1 MNVTKQ
7 TTMICI
13 NGKCKQFT
21 RTNVSNYRHCNKVY
35 SNFLDKIKHSKT
47 KSKSKIKSKTK
58 SKTKSKSKSKSKTK
72 SKTNSKSK
80 SKSKKSKRK
89 KSTSTFR

>member
-47 KSKSKIKSKTK
+47 KSKTKYKSKTK
-58 SKTKSKSKSKSKTK
+58 NKTKSKSKSKTK
-72 SKTNSKSK
+72 SKT
-80 SKSKKSKRK
+80 KSKKSKRK
-89 KSTSTFR
+89 KSMSKFR

>member
-21 RTNVSNYRHCNKVY
+21 RTNVSNYRQCNKVY

-47 KSKSKIKSKTK
+47 MSKSKSKTKTMSKSK
-58 SKTKSKSKSKSKTK
+58 SKTKSKSKSKT
-72 SKTNSKSK
+72 
-80 SKSKKSKRK
+80 SKRK
-89 KSTSTFR
+89 KSPSIFR

>member
-47 KSKSKIKSKTK
+47 KTKSKSKTK
-58 SKTKSKSKSKSKTK
+58 TKSKSKSKSKSKTK
-72 SKTNSKSK
+72 SKT
-80 SKSKKSKRK
+80 KSKKSKRK
-89 KSTSTFR
+89 KLMSTFR

>member
-13 NGKCKQFT
+13 NDKCKQFT

-47 KSKSKIKSKTK
+47 KSKT
-58 SKTKSKSKSKSKTK
+58 KSKSKTK
-72 SKTNSKSK
+72 T
-80 SKSKKSKRK
+80 SKRK
-89 KSTSTFR
+89 KSMSTFR